1 MKITTEYGKVG
12 EEARKAAQR
21 VAIRTA
27 MMAARGD
34 VAEAGRALG
43 IDRRKVGQLAR
54 EVGLDWEAL
63 CAESRAEESTEPSSN
78 VA

>member
-12 EEARKAAQR
+12 EEARRAAQR
-21 VAIRTA
+21 IAIRTA
-27 MMAARGD
+27 MMAVRGD

-63 CAESRAEESTEPSSN
+63 CAEARSDESSETVSK
-78 VA
+78 VG